1 MKGKERNPLFISPF
15 RLAEDDHTRNVGR
28 LREEP
33 EQAAQADDRS
43 REELDHQGLG
53 RAPREGLR
61 LERRARSV
69 EQARL
74 SGRLPCE
81 AGFRAESVSAGAEA
95 EGVVGDRPRD
105 RGEGEAARDR
115 AGGDARDAQGA
126 GLHGG
131 RRRAVVREA
140 RRRRRGIHSGLQS
153 AGSAGAL
160 GVRARIMEGDMRDR
174 IAELDDESVD
184 AIVTDPPYHL
194 TSGKNGGSGAASV
207 NLDSPAGRA
216 RVTTGFM
223 GMTWDGGDLAARPET
238 WAPLLRVAKPGAHLV
253 AFGGSRTFHRVWCAV
268 EDAGWEIRDTILWL
282 HGEGFPKS
290 LNLEFCSLADRRD
303 WTGFGT
309 ALKPAFEPIILAR
322 KPLIGTVTENLIA
335 HGVGALAIDACR
347 VEYESAGD
355 QDSAI
360 PQGRATSAGSSGAT
374 PDAGRDRARREFV
387 ADNSKGR
394 WPANVLHDGN
404 EEVVAAFPNSDTIR
418 IEKHCPDPEL
428 RGPRWGTLQGN
439 RGPRGYDGNGS

>member
-1 MKGKERNPLFISPF
+1 
-15 RLAEDDHTRNVGR
+15 
-28 LREEP
+28 
-33 EQAAQADDRS
+33 
-43 REELDHQGLG
+43 
-53 RAPREGLR
+53 
-61 LERRARSV
+61 
-69 EQARL
+69 
-74 SGRLPCE
+74 
-81 AGFRAESVSAGAEA
+81 
-95 EGVVGDRPRD
+95 
-105 RGEGEAARDR
+105 
-115 AGGDARDAQGA
+115 
-126 GLHGG
+126 
-131 RRRAVVREA
+131 
-140 RRRRRGIHSGLQS
+140 
-153 AGSAGAL
+153 
-160 GVRARIMEGDMRDR
+160 MRDR

-418 IEKHCPDPEL
+418 IEKPCPDPEL

-439 RGPRGYDGNGS
+439 RGPRGYDGNGSAARFFWCPKASRSDRNEDLEGFAKKAVNWSSGDQSPGTFQSENTDRENENFHPTVKPTELMRYLVRLVTPRGGLVLDPFMGSGSTGKAALLEAMNFVGIEIDPEYARIARARIRGVAPLLVEMVA